1 MDLIERNVLL
11 AELRM
16 SCKWHAE
23 NSRELSLM
31 QRDINIVME
40 QPGIDA
46 EPVKH
51 GMWLPLTMSEATGY
65 DPTLYG
71 DDPVMT
77 HYCSYCSTEC
87 YADENGE
94 DILSAYCPRCG
105 AKME

>member
-23 NSRELSLM
+23 NSRELSLL

-46 EPVKH
+46 EPVRH
-51 GMWLPLTMSEATGY
+51 GHWIRKGLRWHCSACGY
-65 DPTLYG
+65 GAFNSDFVYG
-71 DDPVMT
+71 
-77 HYCSYCSTEC
+77 
-87 YADENGE
+87 AR
-94 DILSAYCPRCG
+94 YCPTCG
-105 AKME
+105 ARMDERSEE